1 MDNMTH
7 KEYETAYKF
16 TIGWQRVKELLDS
29 LQDKK
34 ISRNGDDIHTTLF
47 QFYITQNK
55 EKNSPHKVLFHFLFL
70 IGLEASD
77 ALPSSESVRYHAA
90 HIVWKADESIS
101 TKMKNFSK
109 KCKKAKKAIYEN
121 AIMDLNNNPEIP
133 FFISHKYWKH
143 IQEKYFKISESV
155 PNAIEN
161 ERLIIELLILKRNG
175 ECIQGK
181 SPHLPPLYARKA
193 FCKDATIALCL
204 ANVQRTILFQSPCK
218 ADDKSFFL
226 STTNQVQTVPP
237 LHVGWTEE
245 FEYPFFYGMNL
256 WDNCATEYGN
266 AFIRHNHKQPN
277 PFAYHR
283 LLEIVPPETAIPLLA
298 YSLFSII
305 KFFIPGYPSRISADE
320 PFRIVN
326 KKMDKLIFLS
336 LKGEDA
342 ETLADAFCGAFS
354 DYGEEYKNID
364 WRYRVHDGVVIYNKK
379 FKNLNQFRTHE
390 LLQDACVLCINPD
403 FEQNDQEIILQTD
416 VKLTAEE
423 YQEVREIIEDL
434 LFLFAKI
441 FNIRCIMRLKQIMS
455 GAKHYLKLK
464 YVDLYNEILKL
475 LPFIE
480 NIAFT
485 PTEALRIICQADT
498 RQELKKAGNMLIYPL
513 RKAIRQESQEDN
525 TSYDYS
531 YNDSYNYDEEN
542 ETIISN
548 CENLIKNF
556 IEECAKTI
564 REGQE
569 RFYNEIYNQLELT
582 KSLSRENLENK
593 NHLLKYTYLY
603 GGIVQFCTI
612 LEKYCAISEN
622 DARYLRNQSLRI
634 IKNMTKEQGN
644 GTAPQ
649 QVLNQ
654 YLSSKI
660 TKQHIIPV
668 RTQSDTEISGWY
680 DSKKDLIYLPYKTY
694 FDSINQYWKEQNH
707 ISLPYEQKA
716 FQAALSKDG
725 ILRTTKNG
733 KNNYDRPDYKIVV
746 APADSGTQYKE
757 TVIKIQVDRLSLSK
771 SAQDRLEELSKVPV
785 KRRSRSE

>member
-1 MDNMTH
+1 MDNLTR
-7 KEYETAYKF
+7 KEYEMAYKF

-29 LQDKK
+29 LQNKK
-34 ISRNGDDIHTTLF
+34 ISRKGDDIHTTLF

-121 AIMDLNNNPEIP
+121 AIMGLNDNPEIP

-143 IQEKYFKISESV
+143 IQEKYFKTSESV

-204 ANVQRTILFQSPCK
+204 ADVQRTILFQSPCK

-237 LHVGWTEE
+237 LHIGWTEE
-245 FEYPFFYGMNL
+245 FEYPFLYGMNL
-256 WDNCATEYGN
+256 WNTCAAEYGN

-277 PFAYHR
+277 PFAYRR

-326 KKMDKLIFLS
+326 KKIDNLIFLS

-379 FKNLNQFRTHE
+379 FKNLNQFRAHE
-390 LLQDACVLCINPD
+390 LLQDACVLCVNPD
-403 FEQNDQEIILQTD
+403 FERNNQEIILQTD

-423 YQEVREIIEDL
+423 YQEVREIVKSLILFFVRSFYSRYTELFDRYISGTRQSLWLFCINMSRHIKKSLQLSLKETFDLKSAREIIYKCESNWRTLKKVGNYLANSMEASIKLALEDNAIEDQIDIKSIVREHKKNL
-434 LFLFAKI
+434 NKEIRARQNGLYEEI
-441 FNIRCIMRLKQIMS
+441 FDSIALT
-455 GAKHYLKLK
+455 A
-464 YVDLYNEILKL
+464 DLSEKN
-475 LPFIE
+475 
-480 NIAFT
+480 
-485 PTEALRIICQADT
+485 TESKEQ
-498 RQELKKAGNMLIYPL
+498 
-513 RKAIRQESQEDN
+513 
-525 TSYDYS
+525 
-531 YNDSYNYDEEN
+531 
-542 ETIISN
+542 
-548 CENLIKNF
+548 
-556 IEECAKTI
+556 
-564 REGQE
+564 
-569 RFYNEIYNQLELT
+569 
-582 KSLSRENLENK
+582 
-593 NHLLKYTYLY
+593 LLKYIYLHS
-603 GGIVQFCTI
+603 GIVLFCTI
-612 LEKYCAISEN
+612 LDEHSEKFGNELGAPFKNAAKE
-622 DARYLRNQSLRI
+622 LMKQSLRI
-634 IKNMTKEQGN
+634 FKTMAQSQENM
-644 GTAPQ
+644 TAPQ

-668 RTQSDTEISGWY
+668 RAKSDTEISCWY

-694 FDSINQYWKEQNH
+694 FDSINQYWKEQNS

-716 FQAALSKDG
+716 FQAALSKEG
-725 ILRTTKNG
+725 ILLTKKNG
-733 KNNYDRPDYKIVV
+733 KTNYDRPDYKIVV

-757 TVIKIQVDRLSLSK
+757 TVIKIPVKRLSLST
-771 SAQDRLEELSKVPV
+771 SAYARLEELSEVSV
-785 KRRSRSE
+785 KRRSRSK